1 MVSQHNWRIE
11 IYTLYDGASGILT
24 NNYFVPEIFDSL
36 DGANEAADKICMEI
50 KGSGFTVFQSEK
62 VAYQ

>member
-11 IYTLYDGASGILT
+11 IYTLHDGASGILT
-24 NNYFVPEIFDSL
+24 SNYFVPETFDSL
-36 DGANEAADKICMEI
+36 DGANEAADKICMETRA
-50 KGSGFTVFQSEK
+50 SGFNIFQAEK